1 MTFFS
6 SLIGRPQKR
15 LNDKVIAANI
25 ILKRA
30 CKLNGLGFIDNDN
43 IFFKKIVWGCLHL
56 NDNGFK

>member
-15 LNDKVIAANI
+15 LNDKVIAVNI
-25 ILKRA
+25 ILKRV
-30 CKLNGLGFIDNDN
+30 CKLNGSGFIDNDN
-43 IFFKKIVWGCLHL
+43 IFFKKFVWECLDL